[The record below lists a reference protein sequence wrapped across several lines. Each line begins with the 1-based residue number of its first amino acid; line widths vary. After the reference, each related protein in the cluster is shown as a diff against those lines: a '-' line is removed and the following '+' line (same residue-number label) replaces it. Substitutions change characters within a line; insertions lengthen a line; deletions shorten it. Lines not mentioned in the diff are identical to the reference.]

1 MTPKQFRSWRKAM
14 GLKQRDAAHLL
25 GVKKR
30 QIRDY
35 EKDAPKKLKKRQID
49 GLAIPRTVELAC
61 YALSRGVSEFD
72 GETAKNSFNGLGA
85 SEDIEMVKPRQTSA
99 KPKTKPSK

>member
-30 QIRDY
+30 HIRLY
-35 EKDAPKKLKKRQID
+35 EKEPVKSPKNKATD
-49 GLAIPRTVELAC
+49 DVAIPKSIELAC

-72 GETAKNSFNGLGA
+72 GKTAKNSFNGLGA
-85 SEDIEMVKPRQTSA
+85 SEDIEMVKTKQTA
-99 KPKTKPSK
+99 AKPSK